1 MIVYKITNLLNGKI
15 YVGQTIRTLKERF
28 REHKYADSLIGKAIR
43 KYGTE
48 NFKSEIL
55 STCNSFEE
63 LNECEIFWIY
73 ELDCIAPKGYN
84 RLEGGAH
91 AYCNFISLNN
101 VSILQMAME
110 APPVAWKVFALL
122 SSKQPFEGGVRI
134 SKKAVSEQLK
144 ISYDNVMRGFKWL
157 KEHLYIKER
166 KTDGQTEF
174 LLNPNVTTCGRKRK
188 EKIKLWEE
196 TA

>member
-1 MIVYKITNLLNGKI
+1 MIKLGRRAKQIVEFDAETGEIYKDFTTFGTQNGDGWMI
-15 YVGQTIRTLKERF
+15 MY
-28 REHKYADSLIGKAIR
+28 REP
-43 KYGTE
+43 
-48 NFKSEIL
+48 F
-55 STCNSFEE
+55 
-63 LNECEIFWIY
+63 
-73 ELDCIAPKGYN
+73 
-84 RLEGGAH
+84 
-91 AYCNFISLNN
+91 
-101 VSILQMAME
+101 LQMAME